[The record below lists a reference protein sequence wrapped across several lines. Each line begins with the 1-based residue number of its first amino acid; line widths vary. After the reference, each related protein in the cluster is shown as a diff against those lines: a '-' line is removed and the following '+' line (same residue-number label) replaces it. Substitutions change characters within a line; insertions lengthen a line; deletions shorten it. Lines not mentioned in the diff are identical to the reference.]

1 MNQEVLK
8 QPVMVSDTTDDPSI
22 GMSTLWS
29 YGPAAF
35 AILGSLALVALR
47 INLGGER
54 FISDGALMM
63 LALASYLIAAVFH
76 LTNLYAPFRFAE
88 KLGMWAATLG
98 VFFNLSSWLVRWV
111 AAYDRE
117 LAIFNAQ
124 GQGAADMPWL
134 FRYVPFAN
142 LYDLSLAFAF
152 GAGITTLI
160 VMRWNQFRIVAA
172 LSLPLAA
179 IILVLARFIG
189 SEALELPPVLD
200 SYWRPMHVWIA

>member
-1 MNQEVLK
+1 M
-8 QPVMVSDTTDDPSI
+8 SDTKSDPSS
-22 GMSTLWS
+22 GMSALWS

-35 AILGSLALVALR
+35 AIFGSLALVALR
-47 INLGGER
+47 INIGGER
-54 FISDGALMM
+54 FITDGALMM

-124 GQGAADMPWL
+124 GPKCRGYA
-134 FRYVPFAN
+134 
-142 LYDLSLAFAF
+142 LA
-152 GAGITTLI
+152 IQI
-160 VMRWNQFRIVAA
+160 C
-172 LSLPLAA
+172 A
-179 IILVLARFIG
+179 IRQSV
-189 SEALELPPVLD
+189 
-200 SYWRPMHVWIA
+200 

>member
-1 MNQEVLK
+1 
-8 QPVMVSDTTDDPSI
+8 
-22 GMSTLWS
+22 MSGGSWKT
-29 YGPAAF
+29 YIPAVF
-35 AILGSLALVALR
+35 AIGGSFALLAIRV
-47 INLGGER
+47 NVGGAH

-98 VFFNLSSWLVRWV
+98 VFFNLSSWLLRWV

-117 LAIFNAQ
+117 LQIFNAQ
-124 GQGAADMPWL
+124 GTSAADMPWV

-152 GAGITTLI
+152 GAGVTTLL
-160 VMRWNQFRIVAA
+160 VMRRHHFRIVAA
-172 LSLPLAA
+172 
-179 IILVLARFIG
+179 I
-189 SEALELPPVLD
+189 
-200 SYWRPMHVWIA
+200 